1 MYAAGST
8 GAYRPGSSA
17 LEACKHVI
25 RQGRVEVVADDDAPS
40 IDAEGALRPL
50 AGHRNEAGNRLAGF
64 CDHHFLTG
72 GDFREQTGQMCLGLV
87 DVHSLHEVN
96 LDWTKTLVKMTSR
109 RGVTRLPQLRAAAST
124 VRFPPL

>member
-1 MYAAGST
+1 
-8 GAYRPGSSA
+8 
-17 LEACKHVI
+17 
-25 RQGRVEVVADDDAPS
+25 
-40 IDAEGALRPL
+40 
-50 AGHRNEAGNRLAGF
+50 
-64 CDHHFLTG
+64 
-72 GDFREQTGQMCLGLV
+72 MCLGLV